1 MMLSAAERALLDAC
15 FRETTEGPYFPDW
28 EFPTLFG
35 ATRDKVRASRRHWA
49 AAKTDSQDHHI
60 ASHVL
65 TNLISYPHG
74 LAKQLGDTVGGGV
87 EELSLLR
94 DKLTAGAA

>member
-1 MMLSAAERALLDAC
+1 MLSAAERAVLDAC

-35 ATRDKVRASRRHWA
+35 VTRDKVRASRRHWA
-49 AAKTDSQDHHI
+49 AGKAERQDHVI
-60 ASHVL
+60 ASQVL
-65 TNLISYPHG
+65 NNLISYPHG
-74 LAKQLGDTVGGGV
+74 LAKQLSATVGGSV

-94 DKLTAGAA
+94 DKLMAGAA

>member
-1 MMLSAAERALLDAC
+1 MMLSVAESALLDAC

-49 AAKTDSQDHHI
+49 TGKMDGQDHHV
-60 ASHVL
+60 ASQVL

-74 LAKQLGDTVGGGV
+74 LAKQLGDTVGGSV
-87 EELSLLR
+87 DELSKLR
-94 DKLTAGAA
+94 DKLMAGAE